1 MPDAPSTPTPWRP
14 ATTAIHGRRGDNPYA
29 SVAEPL
35 LTTATYYFRDSAE
48 LRMFRADPAAL
59 RPAPGVERQE
69 YGRYGNPTVQA
80 AEARLAA
87 LEGAEDALL
96 TASGMAAVTLTL
108 LGLLRAGDHVILTDD
123 VYRRTR
129 HLAQQ
134 LLPRWGITAT
144 VVPLN
149 DFAALERAITPR
161 TRVLFSETPTNPFL
175 RVLDLRRWVEL
186 ARAYGLTTVLDAT
199 FATPLNLRA
208 LQWGVDLVV
217 HSATKYLGGH
227 HDLLA
232 GVIAGSRAH
241 IQPLRE
247 FLGTFGSVVAPQVAH
262 QLLRGLKTLPLRV
275 RHQNAAAQRIAQFL
289 QQHPAVERVWYPG
302 LATHPD
308 HAVAQQILRGFGGVV
323 TFTLHGDLDTALT
336 FVDALRIPLMAPSL
350 GGAETLVS
358 PVALMSFDAYTPE
371 ERAALGIRDTLIRL
385 AVGLEDPDDLLA
397 DLAQALERITPTRTW
412 ALTEPARA
420 AVLSSST
427 SL

>member
-1 MPDAPSTPTPWRP
+1 MPGPTPAQPTWRP
-14 ATTAIHGRRGDNPYA
+14 ATAAVHARRPDNPYA

-35 LTTATYYFRDSAE
+35 VPTATYYFRDSAE
-48 LRMFRADPAAL
+48 LRAFRADPTSL
-59 RPAPGVERQE
+59 HPAPGVHRQE
-69 YGRYGNPTVQA
+69 YARYGNPTVQA

-87 LEGAEDALL
+87 LEGADDALL

-108 LGLLRAGDHVILTDD
+108 LGLLRSGDHVVLTDD

-129 HLAQQ
+129 HLAQE
-134 LLPRWGITAT
+134 LLPLWGITAT

-175 RVLDLRRWVEL
+175 RVLDLPRWVEL
-186 ARAYGLTTVLDAT
+186 ARGYGLTTVLDAT

-208 LQWGVDLVV
+208 LEWGVDLVV
-217 HSATKYLGGH
+217 HSATKYLAGH

-232 GVIAGSRAH
+232 GVVVGARER
-241 IQPLRE
+241 IQPLRDL
-247 FLGTFGSVVAPQVAH
+247 LGTLGSVPAPQVAH

-275 RHQNAAAQRIAQFL
+275 QHQNASAARIARFL
-289 QQHPAVERVWYPG
+289 AGHPAVERVWYPG
-302 LATHPD
+302 LASHPD
-308 HAVAQQILRGFGGVV
+308 HAIARRVLQGYGGVV
-323 TFTLHGDLDTALT
+323 TFTLHGDLETALA

-385 AVGLEDPDDLLA
+385 AVGLEDADDLLA
-397 DLAQALERITPTRTW
+397 DLEQALARVRDARAW
-412 ALTEPARA
+412 AVPAPARS
-420 AVLSSST
+420 VSVSP
-427 SL
+427 